1 MNLGCGGTLN
11 GPSGSLT
18 SPSYPSP
25 YHHNAECAWTI
36 RTSKG
41 SKINF
46 VFLDLD
52 LETSNECN
60 YDFVRIYDGPDRRS
74 RVIGQYCHSMQQP
87 IISTGNTLLVVFRSD
102 YSQGGRG
109 FHARYFMD
117 CHNRINGLSGV
128 IESPNF
134 PDLYP
139 HNRNCTW
146 TIEAPLGNKINASFS
161 HFDIEDPHVRYV
173 LRKYFYFIFYYRD
186 QTESRY
192 SLHSRKVLYFRNTFN
207 LALPSKFLNSS
218 SLILFPS
225 SKSSSSSS
233 FSTFLRELVFLP
245 HFDGSQDTE
254 LPSKQ

>member
-1 MNLGCGGTLN
+1 MQSYNVHKFSRIFPPFYLGCGGTLN

-52 LETSNECN
+52 LETSNDCN

-146 TIEAPLGNKINASFS
+146 TIEAPLGNRINASFS
-161 HFDIEDPHVRYV
+161 HFDIEDPHVRYE
-173 LRKYFYFIFYYRD
+173 LRKYFTDFLF
-186 QTESRY
+186 QK
-192 SLHSRKVLYFRNTFN
+192 SLTRQCRIQ
-207 LALPSKFLNSS
+207 
-218 SLILFPS
+218 ILFPFT
-225 SKSSSSSS
+225 KSFV
-233 FSTFLRELVFLP
+233 FS
-245 HFDGSQDTE
+245 
-254 LPSKQ
+254 

>member
-1 MNLGCGGTLN
+1 MN

-52 LETSNECN
+52 LETSNDCA

-74 RVIGQYCHSMQQP
+74 RVIGQFCHSMQQP

-117 CHNRINGLSGV
+117 CHNRVNGLSGV

-146 TIEAPLGNKINASFS
+146 TIAAPLGNKINASFS
-161 HFDIEDPHVRYV
+161 HFDIEDPHIRYENGYNIE
-173 LRKYFYFIFYYRD
+173 RS
-186 QTESRY
+186 EST
-192 SLHSRKVLYFRNTFN
+192 LHSCNGGRKW
-207 LALPSKFLNSS
+207 
-218 SLILFPS
+218 
-225 SKSSSSSS
+225 S
-233 FSTFLRELVFLP
+233 FIT
-245 HFDGSQDTE
+245 
-254 LPSKQ
+254 

>member
-1 MNLGCGGTLN
+1 M
-11 GPSGSLT
+11 
-18 SPSYPSP
+18 
-25 YHHNAECAWTI
+25 
-36 RTSKG
+36 
-41 SKINF
+41 
-46 VFLDLD
+46 DLD

-186 QTESRY
+186 QTESKY
-192 SLHSRKVLYFRNTFN
+192 SRHSLRVLYFRNTFN
-207 LALPSKFLNSS
+207 LALNSS
-218 SLILFPS
+218 SL
-225 SKSSSSSS
+225 
-233 FSTFLRELVFLP
+233 
-245 HFDGSQDTE
+245 
-254 LPSKQ
+254 